1 MAKVKQ
7 IEFTPEFEKILT
19 EAKEPRGVVLGRQ
32 PLRSVIQNSNANNKK
47 KFLEILDRVPDLG
60 KLSLNDFMADDKT
73 KASMAI
79 LTKAMSRDEI
89 SAGDFKTFRG
99 PMKNLLEQIGITAQ
113 GTTNPFMAQM
123 KKVVAP
129 AELKK
134 LDAVE
139 SGENR
144 LIPTRFS
151 KETYAAV
158 KDVGAKLKAKDTN
171 VHLQYVL
178 HLLGGYRPSDFK
190 NLKLENINF
199 TTGLVSNLDFKTD
212 IGTEIK
218 LAYFPRPQL
227 DAIKSYLLNEGY
239 QFDEERGK
247 VIGKGK
253 LFKNHEANSKV
264 INDELKKTGIKND
277 YYQEKSKGIITKDF
291 SVYDFR
297 RLKETHLTNKGILP
311 DDPIRKTL
319 TWRAA
324 SGVVEKYTA
333 GTDIGGAL
341 EDANAKSNATFILL
355 GKQAGGDLTLAQY
368 MSELGVDS
376 KNIGGYTKRLKVLQS
391 DLIKLPPD
399 KLDFAEKN
407 LGPMINTLPK
417 EELSLSMEVAEINE
431 NAVSNYRQLA
441 EAKVKTETLTEEVKQ
456 DDLTIKKAQ
465 NIPAVQQA
473 QADLAAA
480 KTKKKATDLAEL
492 ANKGKNA
499 LDWITNNLGKPIKK
513 AIVGG
518 IGVELARQFIDK
530 PLETGTAIAS
540 ELLLER
546 GLGAGPAFGVTAAL
560 QSSPAGEGSDIVR
573 DTEQA
578 RFLQNM
584 QNVVQADTNIQTD
597 EAPRPQALNIIEQDT
612 NIGNKMGTFGRTPDV
627 SPGFVTPPSKSDLA
641 DETQRQQNFMGVN

>member
-1 MAKVKQ
+1 
-7 IEFTPEFEKILT
+7 
-19 EAKEPRGVVLGRQ
+19 
-32 PLRSVIQNSNANNKK
+32 
-47 KFLEILDRVPDLG
+47 
-60 KLSLNDFMADDKT
+60 MADDKT

-480 KTKKKATDLAEL
+480 KTKKNATDLAEL

-546 GLGAGPAFGVTAAL
+546 GIGTGPAFGVTAAL